1 MELTTGRPEIGSY
14 RDWLSIGTA
23 KMLPVQIFV
32 YLQILDFI
40 TTLVGFRL
48 GAAEASPF
56 VAKLIHISSPVLG
69 VAASKM
75 LALAFG
81 GICIFTDRVRLVRW
95 INYWFAGL
103 ILWNLLVILSAI
115 NR

>member
-1 MELTTGRPEIGSY
+1 MRPVISSCK
-14 RDWLSIGTA
+14 DLLSIDKG

-32 YLQILDFI
+32 SLQFLDFI
-40 TTLVGFRL
+40 TTLVGFRV

-56 VAKLIHISSPVLG
+56 VAKLVHISSPVLG

-81 GICIFTDRVRLVRW
+81 GFCIFTNRARLIRW
-95 INYWFAGL
+95 INYWFGGL
-103 ILWNLLVILSAI
+103 ILWNLLIILVAI
-115 NR
+115 KRY